1 RAADS
6 DRLAEDGTDRNGR
19 ALQSA
24 APRFDPR
31 ARESLL
37 DQVGEPAPFAHH
49 QLAVLPHATFVP
61 DDAVGEVL
69 AGGPDRGE
77 RGAQLVGAAGDD
89 LDLPPGEPPRAVG
102 RDEERRDRQRQEQQD
117 PEADGEVAGP
127 ALLDGR
133 LERAAAVQRHEP
145 PVPASDRRRAA
156 GFHAAVRPPAPGR
169 SPPRPPGPVPRAR
182 RPAAPRAEDL
192 RAPPGAAA
200 P

>member
-1 RAADS
+1 
-6 DRLAEDGTDRNGR
+6 RNVL

-77 RGAQLVGAAGDD
+77 RGAQLVCDAGDE
-89 LDLPPGEPPRAVG
+89 LDLPPGELPRAVG

-156 GFHAAVRPPAPGR
+156 GFHAAGPPPAAGR
-169 SPPRPPGPVPRAR
+169 SPPRPAR
-182 RPAAPRAEDL
+182 LAPPAPPPAAPPAQS
-192 RAPPGAAA
+192 
-200 P
+200 